1 MDSSATRFA
10 ERAAS
15 HESHNRLSRA
25 QHFAE
30 LSLLMQPDHPLA
42 GLVAA
47 RCARRAGHLEQAL
60 NLLAGVPEEAMISD
74 HLFEHAR
81 ILDKLGHHE
90 AAIHTY
96 AQANTV
102 RTSEFPAV
110 DRTLL
115 LRFIEQLS
123 SCFSASW
130 VQQWTPLPPSSRP
143 APLFMVGFNRSG
155 TTLLDRM
162 LDAHPVIHVLEETAA
177 IDQAQRAL
185 GHVYPHG
192 LATLSQG
199 DLQRARQAYFEVI
212 DAHRPDGFT
221 GLVVDKLPMSTIALG
236 LIHRLFPSA
245 KVVFSLR
252 HPMDVVL
259 SNFMQRYAP
268 NPITC
273 HFDSLGNAANIY
285 AKVMALG
292 LQLREVLP
300 ISVLDV
306 RYEDLVTDWNKEV
319 RRVLSFAGLPWDPQ
333 VQTYLQ
339 RTQQQGAIHT
349 PSYDQVVEPVNRK
362 AIGRWTKYSAEMA
375 RVFPTLAPFIEAFGY
390 GAPAQGITD

>member
-1 MDSSATRFA
+1 MDPSATRFA

-81 ILDKLGHHE
+81 ILDKLGHYE
-90 AAIHTY
+90 AAIYTY
-96 AQANTV
+96 AQANDA
-102 RTSEFPAV
+102 RTLELPPV

-115 LRFIEQLS
+115 VRFIEHIS
-123 SCFSASW
+123 GCFTSSW
-130 VQQWTPLPPSSRP
+130 VQGWAPLPASARR

-162 LDAHPVIHVLEETAA
+162 LDAHPDIHVLEETSAT
-177 IDQAQRAL
+177 DQAQRAL
-185 GHVYPHG
+185 GALYPHG
-192 LATLSQG
+192 LDTLSPEALSQ
-199 DLQRARQAYFEVI
+199 ARRAYFDVV
-212 DAHRPDGFT
+212 DAHLPKDFD
-221 GLVVDKLPMSTIALG
+221 GLVIDKLPMSTIALG
-236 LIHRLFPSA
+236 LIHRLFPTA
-245 KVVFSLR
+245 KVVFSVR

-259 SNFMQRYAP
+259 SNFMQRYTP

-273 HFDSLGNAANIY
+273 HFDSLSNAANIY
-285 AKVMALG
+285 ARVMALG

-300 ISVLDV
+300 I
-306 RYEDLVTDWNKEV
+306 
-319 RRVLSFAGLPWDPQ
+319 LSL
-333 VQTYLQ
+333 
-339 RTQQQGAIHT
+339 IH
-349 PSYDQVVEPVNRK
+349 
-362 AIGRWTKYSAEMA
+362 I
-375 RVFPTLAPFIEAFGY
+375 
-390 GAPAQGITD
+390 